1 MIKPLRIIPV
11 LFIKNGLIVRSKN
24 FNFHQIIGNVIE
36 QAKRLSS
43 WNVDELIYIDISRD
57 EKYDLGRDDLS
68 VKSLDKIKDIIDEI
82 SKYCFMPLTFGGKIR
97 SVEDAVNLIRW
108 GADKI
113 TINSLLLSNK
123 EEVKNII
130 KNLGSQAVV
139 ASVDY
144 QCIEN
149 EFYICE
155 DFGKKITN
163 IRLRDFLIEIQD
175 LGVGEVFLQN
185 VKNDGSAKGFDIQIE
200 KEISILNIP
209 AILCSGAGNEEH
221 FVDASRVKNLSALA
235 AGNYF
240 NFKELSYPNVKKKL
254 TKSNIFVR

>member
-24 FNFHQIIGNVIE
+24 FNYHQVIGNVIE
-36 QAKRLSS
+36 QAKRLSN
-43 WNVDELIYIDISRD
+43 WNVDELIYIDISRS

-68 VKSLDKIKDIIDEI
+68 IKSLDNIKDIIEEI
-82 SKYCFMPLTFGGKIR
+82 SKCCFMPLTFGGKIR
-97 SVEDAVNLIRW
+97 TVQDAINLVRW

-113 TINSLLLSNK
+113 TINTLLHENK
-123 EEVKNII
+123 LEVKNII

-144 QCIEN
+144 QYLDDEY
-149 EFYICE
+149 YICKN
-155 DFGKKITN
+155 FGKEITDIKLAN
-163 IRLRDFLIEIQD
+163 FLEEIED
-175 LGVGEVFLQN
+175 LGVGEIFLQN
-185 VKNDGSAKGFDIQIE
+185 IKNDGSAKGFDIKIE
-200 KEISILNIP
+200 SKISSLTIP
-209 AILCSGAGNEEH
+209 VILCSGAGNEDH
-221 FVDASRVKNLSALA
+221 FVDASKINNLSALA

-254 TKSNIFVR
+254 TNSKCKF

>member
-1 MIKPLRIIPV
+1 MNKPLRIIPV

-24 FNFHQIIGNVIE
+24 FNYHQIIGNVIE

-57 EKYDLGRDDLS
+57 EIYDLGRDDLS
-68 VKSLDKIKDIIDEI
+68 VKSMDSIKDIIEEI
-82 SKYCFMPLTFGGKIR
+82 SKSCFMPLTFGGKIKN
-97 SVEDAVNLIRW
+97 VKDAVNLVRW

-113 TINSLLLSNK
+113 TINTLLMENK
-123 EEVKNII
+123 AEVKSII

-144 QCIEN
+144 QYSN
-149 EFYICE
+149 GEFYICRN
-155 DFGKKITN
+155 FGKEITD
-163 IRLRDFLIEIQD
+163 IKLREFLKEIEN

-185 VKNDGSAKGFDIQIE
+185 IKNDGSAKGFDINIENQISFL
-200 KEISILNIP
+200 KIP
-209 AILCSGAGNEEH
+209 VILCSGAGNEEH
-221 FVDASRVKNLSALA
+221 FVNAAGIKNLSALA

-254 TKSNIFVR
+254 TKANIFVR

>member
-1 MIKPLRIIPV
+1 
-11 LFIKNGLIVRSKN
+11 
-24 FNFHQIIGNVIE
+24 
-36 QAKRLSS
+36 
-43 WNVDELIYIDISRD
+43 
-57 EKYDLGRDDLS
+57 
-68 VKSLDKIKDIIDEI
+68 
-82 SKYCFMPLTFGGKIR
+82 MPLTFGGKIR

-113 TINSLLLSNK
+113 TINSLLLTNK

-144 QCIEN
+144 QCVKN

-163 IRLRDFLIEIQD
+163 IKLKDFLIEIQD

-185 VKNDGSAKGFDIQIE
+185 VKNDGSAKGFDVQIE
-200 KEISILNIP
+200 KEISILTIP

-221 FVDASRVKNLSALA
+221 FVNASRVKNLSALA
-235 AGNYF
+235 AGN
-240 NFKELSYPNVKKKL
+240 
-254 TKSNIFVR
+254 

>member
-1 MIKPLRIIPV
+1 MNKPLRIIPV

-24 FNFHQIIGNVIE
+24 FNFHQVIGNVIE
-36 QAKRLSS
+36 QAKRLSN
-43 WNVDELIYIDISRD
+43 WNVDELIYIDISRN

-68 VKSLDKIKDIIDEI
+68 IKSLNNIKDIIEEI
-82 SKYCFMPLTFGGKIR
+82 SKSCFMPLTFGGKIR
-97 SVEDAVNLIRW
+97 SAEDAVNLIRW

-113 TINSLLLSNK
+113 TINTLLLDNK
-123 EEVKNII
+123 REVKNII

-144 QCIEN
+144 QYLDD
-149 EFYICE
+149 EFYICRN
-155 DFGKKITN
+155 FGKEITD
-163 IRLRDFLIEIQD
+163 IKLKDFLKEIEN

-185 VKNDGSAKGFDIQIE
+185 IKNDGSAKGFDINIENQI
-200 KEISILNIP
+200 SSLTIP
-209 AILCSGAGNEEH
+209 VILCSGAGNEEH
-221 FVDASRVKNLSALA
+221 FVYASRINNLSALA